1 MRAVIQ
7 NSVGGPDVLVIADR
21 PAPSPKSGE
30 VLVRVHAA
38 GINPVD
44 GSVRA
49 GYYPLLGEPPFTL
62 GWDISGTVEAVGPG
76 VDGGLKVGDA
86 VFGMPRFPKQAAAY
100 AELAVAPADE
110 IAPKPQG
117 IDHNHAGALPLA
129 GLTAWQGLVRHG
141 GLKRG
146 QRVLIH
152 AAAGGVGHLAVQIA
166 KAHGAYVIATAS
178 PKKLDFVRSLGA
190 DEVVDYTKGD
200 FAAEVSDID
209 LVLEPM
215 GGDHAD
221 QSLTVLKD
229 GGVLVSL
236 LNVHDT
242 TRAKAAARGIRVE
255 RMSVVPDR
263 EGLVELGKLV
273 DAGKLA
279 VHVAKSFP
287 LEQAGAAHAFLA
299 TRPIG
304 KVVLTV

>member
-7 NSVGGPDVLVIADR
+7 NSVGGPDVLVVADR
-21 PAPSPKSGE
+21 PAPSPHAGE
-30 VLVRVHAA
+30 VLVRIKAA

-44 GSVRA
+44 GAVRA
-49 GYYPLLGEPPFTL
+49 GYYPLLGEPPFIL
-62 GWDISGTVEAVGPG
+62 GWDVSGIVEALGSG
-76 VDGGLKVGDA
+76 VTGFKIGDE

-100 AELAVAPADE
+100 AELAALPANE
-110 IAPKPQG
+110 MAPKPNG
-117 IDHNHAGALPLA
+117 IDHIHAAALPLA

-141 GLKRG
+141 GLKNG

-166 KAHGAYVIATAS
+166 KAHGAHVIATAS
-178 PKKLDFVRSLGA
+178 PEKLDFVRSLGA
-190 DEVVDYTKGD
+190 DEVIDYTASD
-200 FAAEVSDID
+200 FVDKVSGVD
-209 LVLEPM
+209 LVLEPI
-215 GGDHAD
+215 GGDHAER
-221 QSLTVLKD
+221 SLKTLKS

-236 LNVHDT
+236 LNVSENAKT
-242 TRAKAAARGIRVE
+242 QAKARDIRVE
-255 RMSVVPDR
+255 RISVVPDKD
-263 EGLVELGKLV
+263 GLLDLTRLI

-279 VHVAKSFP
+279 VHVAKALP

>member
-7 NSVGGPDVLVIADR
+7 NSVGGPDVLVVADR
-21 PAPSPKSGE
+21 PAPSPHAGE
-30 VLVRVHAA
+30 VLVRIKAA

-44 GSVRA
+44 GAVRA
-49 GYYPLLGEPPFTL
+49 GYYPLLGEPPFIL
-62 GWDISGTVEAVGPG
+62 GWDVSGIVEALGSG
-76 VDGGLKVGDA
+76 VTGFKIGDE

-100 AELAVAPADE
+100 AELAALPADDM
-110 IAPKPQG
+110 APKPNG
-117 IDHNHAGALPLA
+117 IDHIHAAALPLA

-141 GLKRG
+141 GLKNG

-166 KAHGAYVIATAS
+166 KAHGAHVIATAS
-178 PKKLDFVRSLGA
+178 PEKLDFVRSLGA
-190 DEVVDYTKGD
+190 DEVIDYTASD
-200 FAAEVSDID
+200 FVDKVSGVD
-209 LVLEPM
+209 LVLEPI
-215 GGDHAD
+215 GGDHVER
-221 QSLTVLKD
+221 SLKTLKP

-236 LNVHDT
+236 LNVSENAKT
-242 TRAKAAARGIRVE
+242 QAKARDIRVE
-255 RMSVVPDR
+255 RISVVPDKD
-263 EGLVELGKLV
+263 GLLDLTRLI

-279 VHVAKSFP
+279 VHVAKTLP

>member
-7 NSVGGPDVLVIADR
+7 NSVGGPDVLFVADR
-21 PAPSPKSGE
+21 PNPAPKSGE
-30 VLVRVHAA
+30 VLVRVRAA

-44 GSVRA
+44 GAVRA
-49 GYYPLLGEPPFTL
+49 GYYQLLGEPPFIL
-62 GWDISGTVEAVGPG
+62 GWDISGTVEALGSG
-76 VDGGLKVGDA
+76 VTGFKVGDT

-100 AELAVAPADE
+100 AELAAVPADE
-110 IAPKPQG
+110 IALKPKG
-117 IDHNHAGALPLA
+117 ADHIQAGALPLA

-141 GLKRG
+141 GLKSG
-146 QRVLIH
+146 QRVLVH

-166 KAHGAYVIATAS
+166 KARGAFVITTAS
-178 PKKLDFVRSLGA
+178 TQKLDFARSLGA
-190 DEVVDYTKGD
+190 DEVIDYTKGD
-200 FAAEVSDID
+200 FADQVRDID
-209 LVLEPM
+209 LVLETV
-215 GGDHAD
+215 GGDHAER
-221 QSLTVLKD
+221 SLKVLKR

-236 LNVHDT
+236 LNVSDA
-242 TRAKAAARGIRVE
+242 AKAQAGAQGIRVV

-263 EGLVELGKLV
+263 EGLMELGELI
-273 DAGKLA
+273 DANKLA